1 MFYGYICALKSKNLF
16 SMKKVLLLLLALT
29 LFNCSN
35 DDDSQSSDGDP
46 IVGEWKLYRYYTM
59 SNGQWVTSDL
69 DNESW
74 TETFNADGTY
84 SWTEAG
90 DSGSGTWERM
100 PNGQLRISFSDG
112 RFWQL
117 TYNFYCGN
125 NVASYG
131 FLLQEYSYLKKVGYN
146 EDNCD
151 EVTYPNE

>member
-1 MFYGYICALKSKNLF
+1 
-16 SMKKVLLLLLALT
+16 MKKVLLLLLALT

-35 DDDSQSSDGDP
+35 DDDSLSSDGDP

-100 PNGQLRISFSDG
+100 PDGLYRISFSDG
-112 RFWQL
+112 PFWQL
-117 TYNFYCGN
+117 NYNFYCGN

>member
-35 DDDSQSSDGDP
+35 DDDSLSSDGDP

-112 RFWQL
+112 PF
-117 TYNFYCGN
+117 G
-125 NVASYG
+125 S
-131 FLLQEYSYLKKVGYN
+131 
-146 EDNCD
+146 
-151 EVTYPNE
+151 